1 MPKRPSP
8 HPTEAELEILSI
20 LWRRGPGTVRQ
31 IHDVV
36 LTQRTTSLTTT
47 LKTLQVMTEKA
58 LVVHN
63 DERPHVYRAAVAEEK
78 TQAGM
83 LKDLL
88 AKAFDGS
95 AQKLMVRLVEAGDIS
110 REELD
115 DIAKLVRDLQKQQ
128 RGAK

>member
-20 LWRRGPGTVRQ
+20 LWRQGASTVRQ

-47 LKTLQVMTEKA
+47 LKTLQIMTHKG
-58 LVVHN
+58 LVIAS
-63 DERPHVYRAAVAEEK
+63 DERPHRYTAAAREEK
-78 TQAGM
+78 TQTGM
-83 LKDLL
+83 LTDLL

-95 AQKLMVRLVEAGDIS
+95 TRKLMVRLVEAGGLS
-110 REELD
+110 KEELD
-115 DIAKLVRDLQKQQ
+115 DIAKLIRNLQKQ